1 MRVCPLGRWGQWA
14 PDAPSQEAAGRPQES
29 VHIFSAV
36 GGGRLRRVSTDVAR
50 TGLPHVGARE
60 DGAHGACWLSQD
72 PAPCGAGKPR
82 AGTWV
87 CLAPIPTQVVFY
99 INRPRWSPH
108 PLWRGLLSAKDLNQ
122 PPVWGLLVFRPHAGL
137 TRPFLPPALSVSR
150 TDATS

>member
-1 MRVCPLGRWGQWA
+1 MRVCPLGWWGQWA
-14 PDAPSQEAAGRPQES
+14 PDAPSQEAAGPPQES

-36 GGGRLRRVSTDVAR
+36 GGGRPCRASTDAAR
-50 TGLPHVGARE
+50 TDLPHVGARE
-60 DGAHGACWLSQD
+60 DGARGACWRSQG

-87 CLAPIPTQVVFY
+87 CWAPIPTQVLHEPSEVVSTPSLQGPSVCQGY
-99 INRPRWSPH
+99 
-108 PLWRGLLSAKDLNQ
+108 Q
-122 PPVWGLLVFRPHAGL
+122 PPVWGLLVFRPRAGL